1 MKNRAKTFRLDLEA
15 WQSRMIQDFLH
26 YEKPVEAVTIKP
38 GVIQCPA
45 SYKIPVDGLS
55 WRDWVLYLT
64 DKQMEIVQKQF
75 GLDTQISGI
84 NITDGLI
91 KKGEVVFHMVTSF
104 KLELDS
110 WQSRIVKDFLNLKR
124 SVDVI
129 TIKPG
134 VIQCPASYK
143 IPVDGLSRRDWVLHL
158 TDDQMV
164 TVQDHFGLKLPVSAI
179 NINDGLLEKGEI
191 AFQ

>member
-75 GLDTQISGI
+75 ALP
-84 NITDGLI
+84 LI
-91 KKGEVVFHMVTSF
+91 RLWTASVP
-104 KLELDS
+104 
-110 WQSRIVKDFLNLKR
+110 SRDMPMLLREAYFICSICFLL
-124 SVDVI
+124 
-129 TIKPG
+129 
-134 VIQCPASYK
+134 Y
-143 IPVDGLSRRDWVLHL
+143 L
-158 TDDQMV
+158 
-164 TVQDHFGLKLPVSAI
+164 
-179 NINDGLLEKGEI
+179 
-191 AFQ
+191 